1 MIVAFDYA
9 SPSVLDSSR
18 DHALLGISAN
28 ARRPVRFH
36 GRVTR
41 NVPLLRFTLRAL
53 GEAIWSNDIWES
65 QGDLM
70 SWILD
75 PVITVHPDRI
85 FFETFSQDQSV
96 YAMVI
101 ANPDMFA
108 AEGEIVTGTTN
119 VDFTAWLW
127 GALNELRSSRETW
140 LRVGAEG
147 FEVKT
152 KGAGGRFE
160 QKVELPDNWV
170 RGFLQVTGAMA
181 MPGTRLTV
189 RPADLLA
196 AIRYLRYTKAKVSPR
211 ALRYE
216 FTPGKEA
223 RIVLEPWEETIRL
236 RGAEHNYTEPKV
248 IRTWGRRRLNLI
260 EPLLPFATSVDIY
273 LKGRGLPSF
282 YVVKMPDLTFVL
294 GLSGWSSQSWTEAGS
309 FDLLSDTTAAQD
321 ELIAPVQQLLRNAFH
336 ATPKQIAA
344 TLNQPPDAVWRA
356 CERLCRQ
363 GRAIFDV
370 ETRGFRYRELFEEP
384 IDEAKFFPPDERLHK
399 ANVLIAKHAV
409 PFVRCEP
416 SENRKVRRT
425 RNPTTGEMMEREVI
439 YRDWRVSG
447 SVESDKTEIVVGD
460 PERIIFGTCS
470 CAFFQEHLLSK
481 GPCEHMIALFKASA
495 DGRKDLPTSTAAT
508 SGGIASP
515 RKAREDE
522 EESKDEDSEEDFD
535 ENESDENNEGR

>member
-9 SPSVLDSSR
+9 SPSVLESGR
-18 DHALLGISAN
+18 DQALLGISTN

-36 GRVTR
+36 GRLKR

-53 GEAIWSNDIWES
+53 GEAIWSNDIWET

-70 SWILD
+70 SGMLD

-85 FFETFSQDQSV
+85 FFEAFSQDQSV

-108 AEGEIVTGTTN
+108 TDGEVRTGTTN

-127 GALNELRSSRETW
+127 SALNELRSSRETW

-147 FEVKT
+147 FDVKT

-160 QKVELPDNWV
+160 QKVELPDSWV

-181 MPGTRLTV
+181 LPGTRLTV
-189 RPADLLA
+189 RPADLLS

-216 FTPGKEA
+216 FAPGEDA
-223 RIVLEPWEETIRL
+223 RLVLEPWEAVIKL
-236 RGAEHNYTEPKV
+236 RGTEHNYTEPKV

-282 YVVKMPDLTFVL
+282 YVVKLPDLTFVL
-294 GLSGWSSQSWTEAGS
+294 GLSGWSGQSWTESGS
-309 FDLLSDTTAAQD
+309 FDLLSDTGAAKED
-321 ELIAPVQQLLRNAFH
+321 LVGPVHQVLSRSFH
-336 ATPKQIAA
+336 ATPKQISAA
-344 TLNQPPDAVWRA
+344 LNQPPEAVWRA

-363 GRAIFDV
+363 GRVIFDV
-370 ETRGFRYRELFEEP
+370 ESRGFRHRELFEQP
-384 IDEAKFFPPDERLHK
+384 VDEAKFFPPDERTQK
-399 ANVLIAKHAV
+399 AHLLLAQNAV
-409 PFVRCEP
+409 PFARCEP
-416 SENRKVRRT
+416 SETRKIRRI
-425 RNPTTGEMMEREVI
+425 RNPATGEMMEREVI
-439 YRDWRVSG
+439 YRDWRVTG
-447 SVESDKTEIVVGD
+447 NVGADKTEIVVAD

-470 CAFFQEHLLSK
+470 CAFFQDNLLGK

-495 DGRKDLPTSTAAT
+495 DGRKDLPTSTASTQAEV
-508 SGGIASP
+508 ARP
-515 RKAREDE
+515 RTAGEDE
-522 EESKDEDSEEDFD
+522 EESEHKESEEDFD
-535 ENESDENNEGR
+535 ENESEENNEGR